1 MLLIIGG
8 WVVCPR
14 GRLATEIDST
24 QTYTWPEI
32 FDFWRET
39 KMPAGRRRRGGAPR
53 RAATGGHVAYGSNGS
68 GWTMIHDHT
77 IGGVMK
83 HEEVEAVQFV
93 VPTNTLLLHS
103 IGKIQ

>member
-1 MLLIIGG
+1 MSAKYYLLVGG
-8 WVVCPR
+8 LYVHVEDWRLRLTRLKLTR
-14 GRLATEIDST
+14 GQRFL
-24 QTYTWPEI
+24 I
-32 FDFWRET
+32 FG
-39 KMPAGRRRRGGAPR
+39 GRRRCRPAGGAP
-53 RAATGGHVAYGSNGS
+53 AATGTIGHGI
-68 GWTMIHDHT
+68 WQQWQWLDHDHT

>member
-1 MLLIIGG
+1 
-8 WVVCPR
+8 
-14 GRLATEIDST
+14 
-24 QTYTWPEI
+24 
-32 FDFWRET
+32 
-39 KMPAGRRRRGGAPR
+39 MPAGRRRPGGGRYHKAM
-53 RAATGGHVAYGSNGS
+53 AYGIL
-68 GWTMIHDHT
+68 WQQWQWLDHDHT